1 MISPTDK
8 VLVAFSGGPSS
19 RVALQ
24 FVHDMQERAQRNFD
38 ASRDRSLPVFGVGVV
53 FINESTVLPIPSN
66 EMEEAVG
73 VVSEVVSSL
82 ATPRKELRIVPID
95 TAYSSDSDDGKERI
109 AKVVIRREGRMCC
122 SVCECWHCKRLL
134 LNLGIT
140 GSFWGHAF
148 RGLLAMSFQPL

>member
-1 MISPTDK
+1 MCFI
-8 VLVAFSGGPSS
+8 LF

-82 ATPRKELRIVPID
+82 ATPRKELHIVPID

-122 SVCECWHCKRLL
+122 SVCECWHCKRFVSGCRCRIVVNYICLKL
-134 LNLGIT
+134 VKLVT
-140 GSFWGHAF
+140 
-148 RGLLAMSFQPL
+148 

>member
-1 MISPTDK
+1 MCFI
-8 VLVAFSGGPSS
+8 LF

-82 ATPRKELRIVPID
+82 ATPRKELHIVPID

-122 SVCECWHCKRLL
+122 SVCECWHCKRFVSGCRCRIVVNYICLKLVNPCLL
-134 LNLGIT
+134 E
-140 GSFWGHAF
+140 SEFV
-148 RGLLAMSFQPL
+148 